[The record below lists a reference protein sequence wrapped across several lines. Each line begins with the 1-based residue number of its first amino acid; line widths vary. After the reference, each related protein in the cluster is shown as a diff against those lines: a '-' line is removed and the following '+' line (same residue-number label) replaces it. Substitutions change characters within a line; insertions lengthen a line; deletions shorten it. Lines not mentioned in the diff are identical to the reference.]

1 MSMGK
6 KALSALLAAL
16 VVSVM
21 MTVAAFAASE
31 FEGTWTIEGRKGA
44 KFDVTLSA
52 DGKAT
57 TSHPKAMT
65 GTWTEDAGTAT
76 IKWDSGWT
84 TKISKEGDH
93 YVKQSVAEDGKP
105 GNSTPAEKKQ

>member
-1 MSMGK
+1 MGRRAIL
-6 KALSALLAAL
+6 ALSALL
-16 VVSVM
+16 VM
-21 MTVAAFAASE
+21 SIMTAVTAFAASD

-52 DGKAT
+52 DGKAST
-57 TSHPKAMT
+57 TNPKAMT

-93 YVKQSVAEDGKP
+93 YMKQSVTADGKA
-105 GNSTPAEKKQ
+105 GTSSPAVKK